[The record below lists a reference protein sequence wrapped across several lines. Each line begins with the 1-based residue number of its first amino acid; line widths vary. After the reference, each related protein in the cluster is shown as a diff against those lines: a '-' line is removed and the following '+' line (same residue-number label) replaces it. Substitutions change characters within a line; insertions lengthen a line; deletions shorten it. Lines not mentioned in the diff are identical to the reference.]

1 VTPED
6 TAACVLAAV
15 NWVQQ
20 RVEVVLIDVPG
31 PHPSLAPLLA
41 AHFRITYVETFL
53 STASSP
59 LFDAS
64 CYIPSGSNLL

>member
-1 VTPED
+1 
-6 TAACVLAAV
+6 
-15 NWVQQ
+15 
-20 RVEVVLIDVPG
+20 
-31 PHPSLAPLLA
+31 LLA
-41 AHFRITYVETFL
+41 ADFRITYVETFL